1 MKYSQQQL
9 KDINRRYANIN
20 RSVKLTNQRANGIQ
34 SIIVDQ
40 VIPEDLLDARN
51 QNDIEN
57 DEFAKRALLNKYS
70 REILGTGDIYD
81 FQKKL
86 IDSGLE
92 KTFLNQ
98 FPEVLKESKNFRKPT
113 VNNVINITQRI
124 YNKNIHELNL
134 LSSNKRRQENNDNL
148 LAILEVISDNL
159 GQLIQ
164 LYPRQQNQIQDQ
176 LNRVDATI
184 TTAQTVD
191 DPDSFFGSL
200 FGNDSADVADGLNQI
215 AQITDPNQIDPN
227 SQVAPVIDPVGI
239 LAGISQSGLTEALE
253 SASSNI
259 SSAKSRAKKVKVIE
273 FDPLEIWKEGDQ
285 NFTNLEKAVKS
296 KTLDEETFAEKL
308 AELTGFPVQSIR
320 SEGNKKQ
327 MYEYVVGKIRNNM
340 QTTQKGN
347 TTSIKN
353 YLSKSNYKNIS
364 DFDKLKKIATDLKE
378 LTNNEYNYNLNTRGV
393 NGNKI
398 KNSINLYVMN
408 YL

>member
-259 SSAKSRAKKVKVIE
+259 SSAKSRTKREKVIE

-308 AELTGFPVQSIR
+308 AELTGLPIQSIR

-393 NGNKI
+393 NGIKI
-398 KNSINLYVMN
+398 KKSINYYAEN

>member
-134 LSSNKRRQENNDNL
+134 LSTNKRRQENNDNL

-259 SSAKSRAKKVKVIE
+259 SSAKSRGKKVKVIE

-308 AELTGFPVQSIR
+308 SELTGFPVQSIR

>member
-86 IDSGLE
+86 IDSGIE

-259 SSAKSRAKKVKVIE
+259 SSAKSRTKREKVIE
-273 FDPLEIWKEGDQ
+273 FDPL
-285 NFTNLEKAVKS
+285 
-296 KTLDEETFAEKL
+296 
-308 AELTGFPVQSIR
+308 
-320 SEGNKKQ
+320 
-327 MYEYVVGKIRNNM
+327 
-340 QTTQKGN
+340 
-347 TTSIKN
+347 
-353 YLSKSNYKNIS
+353 
-364 DFDKLKKIATDLKE
+364 
-378 LTNNEYNYNLNTRGV
+378 
-393 NGNKI
+393 
-398 KNSINLYVMN
+398 
-408 YL
+408 

>member
-1 MKYSQQQL
+1 
-9 KDINRRYANIN
+9 
-20 RSVKLTNQRANGIQ
+20 
-34 SIIVDQ
+34 
-40 VIPEDLLDARN
+40 
-51 QNDIEN
+51 
-57 DEFAKRALLNKYS
+57 
-70 REILGTGDIYD
+70 
-81 FQKKL
+81 
-86 IDSGLE
+86 
-92 KTFLNQ
+92 
-98 FPEVLKESKNFRKPT
+98 
-113 VNNVINITQRI
+113 
-124 YNKNIHELNL
+124 
-134 LSSNKRRQENNDNL
+134 
-148 LAILEVISDNL
+148 NL

-308 AELTGFPVQSIR
+308 AELTGLPIQSIR

-347 TTSIKN
+347 TTVIQN

-393 NGNKI
+393 NGIKI
-398 KNSINLYVMN
+398 KKSINYYADN